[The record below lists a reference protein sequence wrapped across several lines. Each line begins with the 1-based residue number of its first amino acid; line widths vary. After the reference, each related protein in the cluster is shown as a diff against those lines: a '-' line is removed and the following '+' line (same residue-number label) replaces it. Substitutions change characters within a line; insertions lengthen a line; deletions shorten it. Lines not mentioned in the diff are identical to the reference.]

1 MNSEVKEFSNA
12 LVTIKG
18 NALRCGDSIYSI
30 HNIVSLNFGSFKK
43 EDGVEI
49 FQVGYCELIIKYFL
63 FMVLVG
69 ICSLFVMVFLVDG
82 LGLRYKFINFNNDY
96 IFLLWIII
104 IFIIFNIKMFLYIKE
119 QRKVRRIHRYEW
131 IDGLKIIFVNNFQLL
146 LVSNTNTGFIKQ
158 AIDHLYL
165 FISNTD
171 YSNKKELIINFSD
184 SSINIKEAVG
194 SNIIGGNVQGD
205 VKNG

>member
-1 MNSEVKEFSNA
+1 
-12 LVTIKG
+12 
-18 NALRCGDSIYSI
+18 
-30 HNIVSLNFGSFKK
+30 
-43 EDGVEI
+43 
-49 FQVGYCELIIKYFL
+49 
-63 FMVLVG
+63 
-69 ICSLFVMVFLVDG
+69 
-82 LGLRYKFINFNNDY
+82 
-96 IFLLWIII
+96 
-104 IFIIFNIKMFLYIKE
+104 MFLYIKE

-131 IDGLKIIFVNNFQLL
+131 IDGLKIIFVNNFHLL

-158 AIDHLYL
+158 VIDHLYL

-171 YSNKKELIINFSD
+171 YSNKNELIINFSD